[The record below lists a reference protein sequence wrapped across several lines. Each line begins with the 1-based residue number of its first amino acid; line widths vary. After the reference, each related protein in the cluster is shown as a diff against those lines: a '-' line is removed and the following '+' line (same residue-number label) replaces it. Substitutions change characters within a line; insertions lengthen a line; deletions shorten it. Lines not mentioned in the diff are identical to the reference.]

1 MEAFVSGATGP
12 AAIVAAVLV
21 RDGRV
26 LLCLR
31 SPERRWSP
39 CLWDLPGGH
48 VERGESD
55 PVALARELGEELGVT
70 VAASTIAA
78 TLPEVRIIDPEVD
91 MRVWVVHAWSG
102 EAVNA
107 APEEHEAVAW
117 FEPAQLEHL
126 SLAHP
131 EYRGLLRRVGR
142 DSQPSAAA
150 DT

>member
-1 MEAFVSGATGP
+1 LEPLVSGVAGP

-31 SPERRWSP
+31 SPQRRWSP

-48 VERGESD
+48 VEPGESD

-70 VAASTIAA
+70 VAPAAIAA
-78 TLPEVRIIDPEVD
+78 TRPEVRIIDHEVD
-91 MRVWVVHAWSG
+91 MRVWVVRNWTGDA
-102 EAVNA
+102 ANA
-107 APEEHEAVAW
+107 APEEHDAVGW
-117 FEPAQLEHL
+117 FAPTEVQNL

-131 EYRGLLRRVGR
+131 EYRALLRRVGGA
-142 DSQPSAAA
+142 SAPDA
-150 DT
+150 

>member
-1 MEAFVSGATGP
+1 MNGIGP
-12 AAIVAAVLV
+12 SRIVAAVLV

-39 CLWDLPGGH
+39 CMWDLPGGH

-55 PVALARELGEELGVT
+55 PVALARELGEELGVD
-70 VAASTIAA
+70 VQAATIAA
-78 TLPEVRIIDPEVD
+78 TLPEVRIIDQEVD
-91 MRVWVVHAWSG
+91 MQVWVVGDWAG

-107 APEEHEAVAW
+107 APEEHEAIGW
-117 FEPAQLEHL
+117 FRPAELEQL

-142 DSQPSAAA
+142 ASAAPS
-150 DT
+150 DS

>member
-1 MEAFVSGATGP
+1 MTCSGP
-12 AAIVAAVLV
+12 ARIVAGVLV

-55 PVALARELGEELGVT
+55 PVALARELGEEVGVQ
-70 VAASTIAA
+70 VAVSVIEARR
-78 TLPEVRIIDPEVD
+78 PEVRIIDHEVD
-91 MRVWVVHAWSG
+91 MRVWVVGDWTG

-107 APEEHEAVAW
+107 APEEHDAIGW
-117 FEPAQLEHL
+117 FQREQLDGLRFADL
-126 SLAHP
+126 SYP
-131 EYRGLLRRVGR
+131 GLLRHLLG
-142 DSQPSAAA
+142 
-150 DT
+150 T